1 MKITGGLPEAGVSK
15 LVWHGD
21 ILQEIQTCTYGVGT
35 PFQKIWC
42 QWSGKKLGCK
52 ADSEGMTQ

>member
-1 MKITGGLPEAGVSK
+1 MWKHEDHTGLPEADVSK

-21 ILQEIQTCTYGVGT
+21 MLQEIQTCTYGVGT

-42 QWSGKKLGCK
+42 QWSGKNQVVKLIQK
-52 ADSEGMTQ
+52 E